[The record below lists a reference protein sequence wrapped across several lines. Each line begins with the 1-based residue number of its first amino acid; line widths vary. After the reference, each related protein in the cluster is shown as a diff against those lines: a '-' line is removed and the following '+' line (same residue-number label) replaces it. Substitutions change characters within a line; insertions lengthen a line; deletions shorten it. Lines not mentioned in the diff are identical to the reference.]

1 MRVLGLVLI
10 LFCTTT
16 QAQEFHSLSFTSL
29 KGKAVQMSEFKGKNV
44 LIVNTASKCGYTGQ
58 YDGLQKLHEEIG
70 KNQADAAIVGF
81 PSASFKQELS
91 SDDKVAD
98 FCEFNYGVK
107 FHLSKITPV
116 KGKNRHPVYSFLVK
130 NSKEQRNQEVSW
142 NFEKFVVDGKGEVV
156 GRFSSDV
163 LPSDQRLRSLLGLP
177 TLKN

>member
-1 MRVLGLVLI
+1 MRVLGLFLI

-16 QAQEFHSLSFTSL
+16 QAQEFHSLSFKSL
-29 KGKAVQMSEFKGKNV
+29 KGKTVQMSEFKGKNV

-70 KNQADAAIVGF
+70 KNKADAAIIGF

-91 SDDKVAD
+91 SDGKVAD
-98 FCEFNYGVK
+98 FCKINYGVK
-107 FHLSKITPV
+107 FPLSKITPV
-116 KGKNRHPVYSFLVK
+116 KGKNRHPVYSYLVE
-130 NSKEQRNQEVSW
+130 NSKKKPNQEVSW

-156 GRFSSDV
+156 GRFSSNV
-163 LPSDQRLRSLLGLP
+163 PPSDPKIRSLLGLP